1 MNYPN
6 QRNQDRNTG
15 GYNNNNSYQR
25 NDNNF
30 NRGRGGGR
38 GRGSYGGG
46 NRFDGQRN

>member
-15 GYNNNNSYQR
+15 GYNNNSYQR